1 VVPRGKAESFGKPTP
16 WRDVRQ
22 WDPHEKTGDRQ
33 FSEAGLKR
41 PPSALW
47 RVHKPA
53 GVTSASLV
61 ADFRRAH
68 EGNFTLKVSHGGVL
82 DPFAEG
88 LVLLLVGAANRLFEA
103 LHEVPKTYVA
113 TVRWGVET
121 DTGDAHGQALPL
133 PLRGEGRG
141 EGMTPAALDAAL
153 APFHGWTAQTPPATS
168 NKRIGGERAY
178 EKAHRGETVVL
189 PPQQVYLHSARW
201 LSHDLPQSSTLEV
214 VVRGGF
220 YVRSLAIDL
229 GRALGVGA
237 HLSALKRTAIGPYED
252 SAEAVQ
258 HTGREVLPW
267 LPSME
272 LSDAQWGELKK
283 EISPQVIST
292 PGTWPLPEG
301 FPAPTAG
308 VRGFH
313 QGRLVALIRN
323 GPPLLL
329 PGGI

>member
-1 VVPRGKAESFGKPTP
+1 M
-16 WRDVRQ
+16 
-22 WDPHEKTGDRQ
+22 
-33 FSEAGLKR
+33 KR

-47 RVHKPA
+47 RVHKPV

-61 ADFRRAH
+61 DEFRRTH
-68 EGNFTLKVSHGGVL
+68 GGNFTLKVSHGGVL

-113 TVRWGVET
+113 QVRWGLET
-121 DTGDAHGQALPL
+121 DTGDAGGREVSRGDASALI
-133 PLRGEGRG
+133 
-141 EGMTPAALDAAL
+141 ADQLDAAL
-153 APFHGWTAQTPPATS
+153 IRFRGWTDQTPPATS
-168 NKRIGGERAY
+168 NKRVDGERAY
-178 EKAHRGETVVL
+178 EKAHRGEQVVL
-189 PPQQVYLHSARW
+189 PAQRVYLHSARW
-201 LSHDLPQSSTLEV
+201 IAHDLPVSSTLEV

-220 YVRSLAIDL
+220 YVRSLAVDL

-237 HLSALKRTAIGPYED
+237 HLSALRRSAIGPYED
-252 SAEAVQ
+252 VREPVEV
-258 HTGREVLPW
+258 TGREVLPW

-283 EISPQVIST
+283 EVSPQVISA
-292 PGTWPLPEG
+292 PGTWSLPEG

-308 VRGFH
+308 VRAMH